1 MVGFVMKT
9 KNNLYNLLTLECL
22 ISVYNKQV
30 RVNTK
35 NKRKIYKFEEYYSAN
50 MTHVY
55 EMLHSENYQVSS
67 YNIFLIK
74 DPKYR
79 IIMSQKMN
87 DMQLQVF

>member
-1 MVGFVMKT
+1 MDGFVMKT

-22 ISVYNKQV
+22 ISVYNKQI

-55 EMLHSENYQVSS
+55 
-67 YNIFLIK
+67 
-74 DPKYR
+74 
-79 IIMSQKMN
+79 
-87 DMQLQVF
+87 